1 MYRIWAVARHM
12 IAESI
17 RQKIALVG
25 IFLVVLMVTVL
36 PLVTEGDGLTLT
48 SRVQSFL
55 AYSMGGI
62 GAVLSV
68 VTVFL
73 SCLAITDEIVNKRIY
88 TIATK
93 PIPLWQFFVGK
104 WLGIG
109 VLNAAL
115 LLFCFVAILVGT
127 WLLSKTQTTVQG
139 DQEMLEFEVL

>member
-73 SCLAITDEIVNKRIY
+73 SCLAITDEIVN
-88 TIATK
+88 
-93 PIPLWQFFVGK
+93 
-104 WLGIG
+104 
-109 VLNAAL
+109 
-115 LLFCFVAILVGT
+115 
-127 WLLSKTQTTVQG
+127 
-139 DQEMLEFEVL
+139 